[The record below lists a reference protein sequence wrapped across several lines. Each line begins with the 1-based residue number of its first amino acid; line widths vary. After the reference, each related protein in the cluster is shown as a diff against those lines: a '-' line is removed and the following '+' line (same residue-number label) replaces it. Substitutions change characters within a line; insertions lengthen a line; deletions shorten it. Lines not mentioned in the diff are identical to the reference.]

1 MQLYYGN
8 LLQKA
13 IDGEFDVIIHGA
25 NCFHTMGA
33 GIARHIAKTFP
44 EAYAADKLTPFGD
57 YNKVGTFSEATVLR
71 NNHYIT
77 IINAYTQFRF
87 GVDKDY
93 FEYEKFPQLLL
104 SIKEKYGH
112 LKIGLPLIGCGL
124 AGGNEPVILDM
135 IQQHFNGLDYKL
147 VEIDTT
153 RKLKL
158 L

>member
-1 MQLYYGN
+1 MILHYGN

-13 IDGEFDVIIHGA
+13 IDGEFDVIIHGC
-25 NCFHTMGA
+25 NCFHAMHG
-33 GIARHIAKTFP
+33 GIARHIAKIFP
-44 EAYAADKLTPFGD
+44 EADQADRATKFGD
-57 YNKVGTFSEATVLR
+57 KNKLGTYSEATVVR
-71 NNHYIT
+71 NGNT
-77 IINAYTQFRF
+77 FVIINAYTQF
-87 GVDKDY
+87 DCEPDQDN

-112 LKIGLPLIGCGL
+112 LRIGMPLIGCGL

-135 IQQHFNGLDYKL
+135 IQQYFNGLDYKL

-158 L
+158 K